1 VPVTGAQPPEVR
13 RTRTVK
19 AGRLLIGGGFPVSV
33 QTMGKSAL
41 VPASLDAEVEAL
53 AHLSAIGC
61 DLVRYAVPDA
71 AAAEA
76 LGELA
81 RLTTMPLAADIHF
94 DHTLAM
100 RCLDFPIAKLR
111 INPGT
116 LGAEWKVREVVGKAA
131 DRGAALRVGVN
142 AGSLPRALEGKKD
155 VVAAMV
161 QAAEDELE
169 LLERLSFRDVV
180 FSLKSSDIE
189 ETVRANERFAR
200 DHDHPLHL
208 GVTEAGPLV
217 SGIVRSTV
225 GISRLL
231 SQGIGDTIRVSL
243 SAPSGDEVLAGVEIL
258 KAAGRRTGGV
268 TIVSC
273 PRCGRSTFDVQK
285 FIEYVSSFVHS
296 PGKAITI
303 AVMGCPVN
311 GPGEAR
317 KADLGIT
324 GAGKMAILFS
334 KGEIVRRVPYASAV
348 EAFREEFDK
357 LCED

>member
-1 VPVTGAQPPEVR
+1 
-13 RTRTVK
+13 
-19 AGRLLIGGGFPVSV
+19 
-33 QTMGKSAL
+33 MGKSAL
-41 VPASLDAEVEAL
+41 VSASLAAAREAL
-53 AHLSAIGC
+53 AMLSAIGC

-71 AAAEA
+71 ASAEA

-81 RLTTMPLAADIHF
+81 RRTTMPLAADIHF
-94 DHTLAM
+94 DHTLAL
-100 RCLDFPIAKLR
+100 RCLDFPVAKLR

-131 DRGAALRVGVN
+131 DRGVALRVGVN
-142 AGSLPRALEGKKD
+142 AGSLPRGLEGAGD
-155 VVAAMV
+155 TAAAMV

-169 LLERLSFRDVV
+169 LLERLSFRDAV
-180 FSLKSSDIE
+180 FSLKSSDID

-208 GVTEAGPLV
+208 GVTEAGPLIP
-217 SGIVRSTV
+217 GIVRSTV
-225 GISRLL
+225 GIARLL
-231 SQGIGDTIRVSL
+231 AQGIGDTIRVSL
-243 SAPSGDEVLAGVEIL
+243 SAPSTDEVAAGVEIL
-258 KAAGRRTGGV
+258 KAAGLRTGGV
-268 TIVSC
+268 RIVSC

-285 FIEYVSSFVHS
+285 FIEDVSIFVHS
-296 PGKAITI
+296 TKKPLTI

-334 KGEIVRRVPYASAV
+334 KGKIVRRVPYAAAV
-348 EAFREEFDK
+348 DAFREEFEK